1 MVIVPT
7 VLFLL
12 MFVVIHLLDP
22 TFIGKPLSM
31 SRDGGYATLGYVI
44 FGLLACI
51 GAGQCG
57 MYWIA
62 RRFIEFAVLLL
73 AVGLLVFV
81 AVTPSQNGDHTCASL
96 LLLGFIYL
104 FYAVRLYLS
113 SSIWFFAHLL
123 APILIVALAAVK
135 QNYGIVQKA
144 VILYSVLT
152 INLDCWCVLGTV
164 WFPRPQDGEV
174 PDKRKKRFRY
184 KLKRKRVQGSGR
196 GPGNA

>member
-1 MVIVPT
+1 VVIVPT

-31 SRDGGYATLGYVI
+31 SRDGKLAMLGYVI

-51 GAGQCG
+51 GVGQCA

-73 AVGLLVFV
+73 ALGMLIFV
-81 AVTPSQNGDHTCASL
+81 AVTPTQDGDHTFASL
-96 LLLGFIYL
+96 VLLGFIYL
-104 FYAVRLYLS
+104 FYAIRLYLS
-113 SSIWFFAHLL
+113 SSIWIFAHLL
-123 APILIVALAAVK
+123 APIVIVAIAAVK

-164 WFPRPQDGEV
+164 WFPRRQDEE
-174 PDKRKKRFRY
+174 PAMNKKRYRY
-184 KLKRKRVQGSGR
+184 KLKKKRVQSSDR
-196 GPGNA
+196 GPGSA